1 MSDNWIVQNLNSAL
15 NTWNEKLA
23 EIWTLLTQS
32 PESFKGGT
40 IWSVITGIN
49 GALTAIGYGLL
60 VLFFCSRDRKDLW
73 QLYRHE
79 KAGTCPQS
87 LYPVCTGTRRH
98 HVWHGIDDR
107 PVFHCTGD
115 RIDHHGTVGNGR
127 RGCDRASGRDR
138 GKDRSGRDAGIHPL
152 VDRDAAGKPFDH
164 SAVFYHDPYGIWKD
178 VQAVYVYCHCAHP
191 HFHLCGRTLPVG
203 GEELHQ
209 VLCRGVSGRGDH
221 CTGLYIFSVYSAS
234 PPAIG
239 DTSLSAVT
247 IVWNYVGE
255 LVFNLLVLVGAVK
268 ASDRIVKEM
277 MGL

>member
-15 NTWNEKLA
+15 STWNEKLA

-60 VLFFCSRDRKDLW
+60 VLFFFSRDRKDLW

-98 HVWHGIDDR
+98 HVWHGIDDS

-115 RIDHHGTVGNGR
+115 RVYYHGTVGDDK
-127 RGCDRASGRDR
+127 RGCDRAPGRDR
-138 GKDRSGRDAGIHPL
+138 GKDRISRDAGIHSL
-152 VDRDAAGKPFDH
+152 V
-164 SAVFYHDPYGIWKD
+164 
-178 VQAVYVYCHCAHP
+178 C
-191 HFHLCGRTLPVG
+191 
-203 GEELHQ
+203 
-209 VLCRGVSGRGDH
+209 
-221 CTGLYIFSVYSAS
+221 
-234 PPAIG
+234 
-239 DTSLSAVT
+239 
-247 IVWNYVGE
+247 
-255 LVFNLLVLVGAVK
+255 
-268 ASDRIVKEM
+268 
-277 MGL
+277 

>member
-1 MSDNWIVQNLNSAL
+1 MTVKHTLVSLDMRVFAL
-15 NTWNEKLA
+15 
-23 EIWTLLTQS
+23 
-32 PESFKGGT
+32 
-40 IWSVITGIN
+40 
-49 GALTAIGYGLL
+49 
-60 VLFFCSRDRKDLW
+60 CSLME
-73 QLYRHE
+73 LHRHE

-221 CTGLYIFSVYSAS
+221 CTGLYHFLCLFCQSAS
-234 PPAIG
+234 HWGYVLKCSDHCVELCRGIGVQPAG
-239 DTSLSAVT
+239 AGGC
-247 IVWNYVGE
+247 GE
-255 LVFNLLVLVGAVK
+255 
-268 ASDRIVKEM
+268 SI
-277 MGL
+277 

>member
-1 MSDNWIVQNLNSAL
+1 MQPTIRRSCCNCRQRKD
-15 NTWNEKLA
+15 
-23 EIWTLLTQS
+23 
-32 PESFKGGT
+32 KGGDEEIPKRMT
-40 IWSVITGIN
+40 VKHTLVSLDMRVF
-49 GALTAIGYGLL
+49 AL
-60 VLFFCSRDRKDLW
+60 CSLME
-73 QLYRHE
+73 LHRHE

-203 GEELHQ
+203 GKNFIKSYA
-209 VLCRGVSGRGDH
+209 GVCLEGAIIALA
-221 CTGLYIFSVYSAS
+221 CIIFSVYSAS

>member
-1 MSDNWIVQNLNSAL
+1 MA
-15 NTWNEKLA
+15 
-23 EIWTLLTQS
+23 QS
-32 PESFKGGT
+32 GMAYGGVT
-40 IWSVITGIN
+40 E
-49 GALTAIGYGLL
+49 L
-60 VLFFCSRDRKDLW
+60 
-73 QLYRHE
+73 
-79 KAGTCPQS
+79 
-87 LYPVCTGTRRH
+87 PV
-98 HVWHGIDDR
+98 
-107 PVFHCTGD
+107 
-115 RIDHHGTVGNGR
+115 
-127 RGCDRASGRDR
+127 RDR

-178 VQAVYVYCHCAHP
+178 VQAVYVYSHAP
-191 HFHLCGRTLPVG
+191 IPISTFAGEPSQSVG
-203 GEELHQ
+203 KNFIKSYA
-209 VLCRGVSGRGDH
+209 GVCLEGAIIALA
-221 CTGLYIFSVYSAS
+221 CIIFSVYSAS

>member
-1 MSDNWIVQNLNSAL
+1 MCIRDR
-15 NTWNEKLA
+15 
-23 EIWTLLTQS
+23 IWT
-32 PESFKGGT
+32 FGT
-40 IWSVITGIN
+40 V
-49 GALTAIGYGLL
+49 
-60 VLFFCSRDRKDLW
+60 FCSRDRKDLW

-178 VQAVYVYCHCAHP
+178 CLLYTSKANAT
-191 HFHLCGRTLPVG
+191 GM
-203 GEELHQ
+203 
-209 VLCRGVSGRGDH
+209 
-221 CTGLYIFSVYSAS
+221 GLYLSKMLCDRLGLKIEISSKEDEYTRLIIIFPKGTVHNFS
-234 PPAIG
+234 
-239 DTSLSAVT
+239 
-247 IVWNYVGE
+247 E
-255 LVFNLLVLVGAVK
+255 
-268 ASDRIVKEM
+268 
-277 MGL
+277 